1 MRLAATRPNPTE
13 QRPKEYPIYPQNC
26 GKLSEIGV
34 FWTLEEVEKIVLPP
48 KIFKLSQKKLSNGLV
63 EPFWCLWIKLCIDR
77 ITF

>member
-34 FWTLEEVEKIVLPP
+34 FWTLEELEKFVFSR
-48 KIFKLSQKKLSNGLV
+48 KISKISGEIL
-63 EPFWCLWIKLCIDR
+63 
-77 ITF
+77 